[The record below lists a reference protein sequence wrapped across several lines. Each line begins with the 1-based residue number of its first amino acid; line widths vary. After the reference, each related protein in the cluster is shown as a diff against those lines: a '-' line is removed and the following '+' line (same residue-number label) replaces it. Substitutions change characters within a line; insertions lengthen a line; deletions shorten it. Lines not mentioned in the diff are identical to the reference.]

1 MVFAAVLAGGVGSR
15 MGANTPKQ
23 YLRIGGRTI
32 LSISVS
38 KFLREPEITHVVVL
52 TPGDWVDYTRD
63 LLAEEFGKTDRLTVL
78 EGGETR
84 NDTLENA
91 IGYLDRTFSFDENT
105 ILVTHDAVRPFLTRR
120 ILRENIEAASRY
132 GACGTAIPA
141 TDTILKTGDGKFIKD
156 IPDRTGLWQMQT
168 PQSFNARKLESLM
181 ASLSAEE
188 REVLTDGCRIFGDV
202 EHSVLSES
210 VIVEKGAIVKDCV
223 LMPGVVVKEGAHI
236 ERCIVDFGTIIG
248 KDVNAGS
255 HVEGEGAYTNKKLC
269 SEGIC
274 VFERGLKIKDGAV
287 IPGNSMVDTDVQ
299 VSDED
304 NVIESTFRV

>member
-105 ILVTHDAVRPFLTRR
+105 ILVTHDAVRPFLTHR

-188 REVLTDGCRIFGDV
+188 REVLTDGCRIFTM
-202 EHSVLSES
+202 
-210 VIVEKGAIVKDCV
+210 KGEPVYLVRGEQFNIKITYPFDLKVGEAIVA
-223 LMPGVVVKEGAHI
+223 AHLDR
-236 ERCIVDFGTIIG
+236 E
-248 KDVNAGS
+248 
-255 HVEGEGAYTNKKLC
+255 
-269 SEGIC
+269 
-274 VFERGLKIKDGAV
+274 
-287 IPGNSMVDTDVQ
+287 
-299 VSDED
+299 
-304 NVIESTFRV
+304 